1 MRGEWTQRAAVWQ
14 LEASIAWGRKAGPGA
29 VLTHA
34 RDADSRAVV
43 TSRAFLRIGF
53 LSGSQAGEERRGET
67 DRQTDRRSEID

>member
-1 MRGEWTQRAAVWQ
+1 VGG
-14 LEASIAWGRKAGPGA
+14 GRRGPG
-29 VLTHA
+29 VILTHA

-53 LSGSQAGEERRGET
+53 LSGAQAGEERRGET

>member
-1 MRGEWTQRAAVWQ
+1 MAAGGEHCVGG
-14 LEASIAWGRKAGPGA
+14 GRRGPG
-29 VLTHA
+29 VILTHA

-53 LSGSQAGEERRGET
+53 LSGAQAGEERRGET